1 MVPNKRIKE
10 ECPLNPVEHVRMELN
25 EEEESSADRLDYSH
39 PDPDPYE
46 DKFHL
51 PDEGGPYIHEAQDEN
66 LSGAPV
72 SIFYLQLHVILL
84 NRFPEK
90 FC

>member
-10 ECPLNPVEHVRMELN
+10 ECPLNPVEHVSMELN

-39 PDPDPYE
+39 PDPYE

-84 NRFPEK
+84 NGFPEK